1 MNGSGSIAEKT
12 ACAGRSS
19 CSSISCARR
28 LAGISERDWQLF
40 IGHLNATL
48 DKFLVAKNE
57 KADVL
62 AFIES
67 TKKDIVE

>member
-1 MNGSGSIAEKT
+1 LNGSGSIAEKT
-12 ACAGRSS
+12 ACAGSSS
-19 CSSISCARR
+19 CLSISCARR

-48 DKFLVAKNE
+48 DKFLVATNE